1 MFLQQLPLR
10 KNTRKWE
17 YSLAWNW
24 NSANINSK
32 YRLVSDWLVRQLV
45 WFISMVPRG
54 GFLNQHGLLLL
65 MLRSWYMLISF
76 MLMLLGVV
84 FVFIRSKTSSGFVE
98 LWGHKV
104 NRQHSQSHVFF
115 SSFDRGG
122 FCTVSSH
129 FSSMRSRNLFCHG
142 SRPLNCYWDL
152 WSWDTYLTVT
162 CCVPPHDKTLI
173 RSLWDFSLKE
183 KTVHAENDYRKN
195 IIE

>member
-1 MFLQQLPLR
+1 MPYVFAAAPAE
-10 KNTRKWE
+10 KNHE
-17 YSLAWNW
+17 EMG
-24 NSANINSK
+24 IF
-32 YRLVSDWLVRQLV
+32 VSGVKLKFSFWCYFYIDWFRIGLLRQLV

-54 GFLNQHGLLLL
+54 GFLLL

-98 LWGHKV
+98 QLWGHKV

-152 WSWDTYLTVT
+152 WSWDTALLSRGTAEI
-162 CCVPPHDKTLI
+162 KT
-173 RSLWDFSLKE
+173 
-183 KTVHAENDYRKN
+183 
-195 IIE
+195 

>member
-54 GFLNQHGLLLL
+54 GFLNQQGLLLL

-84 FVFIRSKTSSGFVE
+84 FVFIRSKTSSGIVE

-104 NRQHSQSHVFF
+104 NRQHSQSHVFSPALTGVDF
-115 SSFDRGG
+115 ARCHLIFPP
-122 FCTVSSH
+122 
-129 FSSMRSRNLFCHG
+129 MRSRNLFCHG

-183 KTVHAENDYRKN
+183 NCPRGKWLS
-195 IIE
+195 

>member
-54 GFLNQHGLLLL
+54 GFLNQQGLLLL

-104 NRQHSQSHVFF
+104 NRQHSQSHVFSPALTGVDF
-115 SSFDRGG
+115 ARCHLIFPRAIEELILSRFPPPKLLLGFMIVRHISNCHVLCPSSR
-122 FCTVSSH
+122 
-129 FSSMRSRNLFCHG
+129 
-142 SRPLNCYWDL
+142 
-152 WSWDTYLTVT
+152 
-162 CCVPPHDKTLI
+162 
-173 RSLWDFSLKE
+173 
-183 KTVHAENDYRKN
+183 
-195 IIE
+195 

>member
-1 MFLQQLPLR
+1 MPYVFAAAPAE
-10 KNTRKWE
+10 K
-17 YSLAWNW
+17 
-24 NSANINSK
+24 K
-32 YRLVSDWLVRQLV
+32 YEEMGIFVVSGVKLKFSFWCYFYIDWFRIGLLRQLV

-54 GFLNQHGLLLL
+54 GFLLL

-98 LWGHKV
+98 QLWGHKV

-129 FSSMRSRNLFCHG
+129 FSFLVLGRYRG
-142 SRPLNCYWDL
+142 
-152 WSWDTYLTVT
+152 TYFVTV
-162 CCVPPHDKTLI
+162 PAP
-173 RSLWDFSLKE
+173 
-183 KTVHAENDYRKN
+183 
-195 IIE
+195 

>member
-17 YSLAWNW
+17 YSIAWNW

-54 GFLNQHGLLLL
+54 GFLNQQGLLLL

-84 FVFIRSKTSSGFVE
+84 FVFIRSKTSSGIVE

-129 FSSMRSRNLFCHG
+129 FSSYAIEELILSRFPPPKLLLGFMIVRHISNCHVLCPS
-142 SRPLNCYWDL
+142 SR
-152 WSWDTYLTVT
+152 
-162 CCVPPHDKTLI
+162 
-173 RSLWDFSLKE
+173 
-183 KTVHAENDYRKN
+183 
-195 IIE
+195 